1 MVLRGAVV
9 RIFAVAGIAV
19 VAFSLYIAPSR
30 LKSPSLSLTEE
41 PLWEAPPPAAALNSN
56 ARTTVADTSTSIA
69 TNLPLVST
77 SPNIIDDVTEAAEAP
92 RGSSS
97 SEFVSTTPTPTPVA
111 SSQTSS
117 TGAEQPAAALR
128 PWTVWIYV
136 ARHPGIYWPA
146 VATLQEGF
154 SSFGG
159 EVHVGSGHDSCR
171 LLEDCNQTD
180 VSTGHRGFFVVSIGW
195 MQIEE
200 SHYDRCGYRKTIRS
214 LAQLGAFIILYNTE
228 PEPKHFSQAPQLLE
242 KWGAKEVWTYS
253 KVQLS
258 FWADKN
264 FTSRFVPAGCAADLV
279 VNVSLSASERDLSQ
293 VGFVGNW
300 AARGGR
306 ERALYSTAFSG
317 NIHAQDGVVHKEQWR
332 HYLEAYPMQF
342 NMHARW
348 NNVHGF
354 ECLRIAQLVT
364 NWACTLSVPS
374 NQEDEEAFEG
384 IVHFGNA
391 SHLMTLY
398 HALHGNDAAIRQ
410 CQERSHQ
417 EFCTRFAPRKL
428 FEDAGFES
436 ILQELQLAYS

>member
-117 TGAEQPAAALR
+117 TGAEQ
-128 PWTVWIYV
+128 T
-136 ARHPGIYWPA
+136 RHPGIYWPA

-180 VSTGHRGFFVVSIGW
+180 VSTGHRGFF
-195 MQIEE
+195 
-200 SHYDRCGYRKTIRS
+200 
-214 LAQLGAFIILYNTE
+214 
-228 PEPKHFSQAPQLLE
+228 
-242 KWGAKEVWTYS
+242 
-253 KVQLS
+253 
-258 FWADKN
+258 
-264 FTSRFVPAGCAADLV
+264 
-279 VNVSLSASERDLSQ
+279 
-293 VGFVGNW
+293 
-300 AARGGR
+300 
-306 ERALYSTAFSG
+306 
-317 NIHAQDGVVHKEQWR
+317 
-332 HYLEAYPMQF
+332 
-342 NMHARW
+342 
-348 NNVHGF
+348 
-354 ECLRIAQLVT
+354 
-364 NWACTLSVPS
+364 
-374 NQEDEEAFEG
+374 
-384 IVHFGNA
+384 
-391 SHLMTLY
+391 
-398 HALHGNDAAIRQ
+398 
-410 CQERSHQ
+410 
-417 EFCTRFAPRKL
+417 
-428 FEDAGFES
+428 
-436 ILQELQLAYS
+436 